1 MGRIL
6 NERELKITE
15 NQVIDLKNQISEIR
29 NQTKEIKGDINLE
42 DPLIC
47 FLEDLEFE
55 INEYKQIKNGVIPEY
70 LLNIKK
76 IGELLIVLRIS
87 KGWTQKQ
94 LGLKL
99 NMKQSQ
105 VARNERNEYYGMSL
119 SNLFKILNVFDVD
132 LKLSIKN

>member
-6 NERELKITE
+6 NDRELKITE
-15 NQVIDLKNQISEIR
+15 NKVNELKNQISEIK
-29 NQTKEIKGDINLE
+29 NKTTKMKGDIKLE
-42 DPLIC
+42 DPLVC

-70 LLNIKK
+70 LLSIKN

-87 KGWTQKQ
+87 KGWTQKE

-119 SNLFKILNVFDVD
+119 SNLLKILNVFEVD
-132 LKLSIKN
+132 LQLSINN